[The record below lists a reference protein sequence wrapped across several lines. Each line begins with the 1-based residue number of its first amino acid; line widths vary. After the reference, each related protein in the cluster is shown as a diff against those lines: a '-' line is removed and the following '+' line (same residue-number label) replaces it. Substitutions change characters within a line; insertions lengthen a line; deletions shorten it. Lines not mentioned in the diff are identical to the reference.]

1 MEKQEYEFPDEVEAK
16 DEGKPVEDE
25 VEAKGK
31 PEEDKIEIEIEDDT
45 PVEDRGRKT
54 SKKDFI
60 EKVEKDELDAFSAEA
75 KSKIDAFRKFYHD
88 ERREKER
95 AMREQKE
102 ALELAK
108 KLYEEVKQLKGK
120 VNTSEEVAVNS
131 FKSSAERELEMAKK
145 EYREAYDAGDSERL
159 VEAQDKITSAKLKID
174 KASSYAE
181 NLNQRKALQQQEN
194 EVQIPQ
200 QTEAAPVRDQKAM
213 AWQERNSWFG
223 QDDEMTSLALGLHEK
238 LVKENGLAYATTDE
252 YYKRIDDTMRRRF
265 PENFQD
271 TKVDDDKNDEKVT
284 ARTKP
289 STVVAPASRSTSS
302 KKIRLNTSQLSIAK
316 KLGLTP
322 EQYAREL
329 MKMEA

>member
-16 DEGKPVEDE
+16 DEGKPVEEE

-31 PEEDKIEIEIEDDT
+31 PEEDKIEIEVEDDT
-45 PVEDRGRKT
+45 PVEDRGRKR

-60 EKVEKDELDAFSAEA
+60 EEVEKDELDAFSAEA

-145 EYREAYDAGDSERL
+145 EYREAYDAGDSEKL

-174 KASSYAE
+174 KAFSYAE

-265 PENFQD
+265 PENFQEE
-271 TKVDDDKNDEKVT
+271 KVDDDKNDEKVT

>member
-1 MEKQEYEFPDEVEAK
+1 MEKQEYEFPDEVK
-16 DEGKPVEDE
+16 DEGKPVEEE

-31 PEEDKIEIEIEDDT
+31 PEEENIEIEVEDDT
-45 PVEDRGRKT
+45 PVEDRGRKP

-60 EKVEKDELDAFSAEA
+60 EKVEKDELDLYSEEA

-95 AMREQKE
+95 AMREQRE
-102 ALELAK
+102 AIDLAK

-120 VNTSEEVAVNS
+120 VNNSEEAAVSS
-131 FKSSAERELEMAKK
+131 FKTSAERELEMAKK
-145 EYREAYDAGDSERL
+145 EYREAYDSGDSEKL
-159 VEAQDKITSAKLKID
+159 VEAQDKLTSAKLKIE
-174 KASSYAE
+174 KAAIYSE
-181 NLNQRKALQQQEN
+181 NINQRRALQEQEN
-194 EVQIPQ
+194 DVQIPQ
-200 QTEAAPVRDQKAM
+200 QTEAPPVRDQKAM

-252 YYKRIDDTMRRRF
+252 YYKRIDETMRRRF

-271 TKVDDDKNDEKVT
+271 ENDKSDEKVT